1 MNQFNRV
8 STPAHVF
15 APDLESELMHWRG
28 TYPDAPCFR
37 SGLGFERYAATL
49 KFGYDTFLLNHMKR
63 ADELFPR
70 LCHQYKDGIAAC
82 DRIDWVEAQMIIA
95 ATWERMQGSGP
106 PPVAVDHEPVP
117 PLLQGTA
124 RPPSSGFP
132 QWKWLFARFADLHA
146 SPTGPRQAAV
156 L

>member
-15 APDLESELMHWRG
+15 APDLESELMHWRA
-28 TYPDAPCFR
+28 TYPHGPCFR
-37 SGLGFERYAATL
+37 TGLGFERYAATL
-49 KFGYDTFLLNHMKR
+49 KFGYDTFLLNHMKH

-70 LCHQYKDGIAAC
+70 LCHQYKDGVAAC
-82 DRIDWVEAQMIIA
+82 NRIDWVEAQMIIA
-95 ATWERMQGSGP
+95 ATWERMRGLDT
-106 PPVAVDHEPVP
+106 PPVPDGSEPVP
-117 PLLQGTA
+117 PLRQDAA
-124 RPPSSGFP
+124 RSPSLRFPRWKRFVAGF
-132 QWKWLFARFADLHA
+132 AGLHA

>member
-1 MNQFNRV
+1 MNQIN
-8 STPAHVF
+8 PIAPLAHVP
-15 APDLESELMHWRG
+15 APDLEHELMHWRI
-28 TYPDAPCFR
+28 TYPAAPCFR

-49 KFGYDTFLLNHMKR
+49 KFGYDTFRLNHMKR
-63 ADELFPR
+63 EDDLFPR
-70 LCHQYKDGIAAC
+70 LCHQYKDGVAAC

-95 ATWERMQGSGP
+95 ATWERMRGSGST
-106 PPVAVDHEPVP
+106 PVAVDHEPVP